1 MLLAWI
7 DVPVLLES
15 GWEWVAGLLTL
26 ETASGV
32 SWLETVLRLA
42 IAGLLSGMIGWD
54 RETRG
59 RSAGL
64 RTHVMVAL
72 GSAGFA
78 TVALNL
84 DPRDFAGSTDLLRL
98 DPMRMIAG
106 LIGGVGFLGA
116 GAIIQS
122 GGRVRGL
129 TTAAGLWL
137 TAAVGLA
144 AGVGQYFASVVLTV
158 LAVITITSLRRL
170 EPRAR
175 ARSADDDARS
185 AADPDRAKGE
195 DARSRGPA
203 ARGERRE
210 TPR

>member
-203 ARGERRE
+203 GRGEKRE